1 MIKVLQVLS
10 SLKSGGGVQTMLK
23 NYYSH
28 MDPMAFATDFVVCGE
43 DIGGMESWFESRG
56 SRIYHIPPRTRKPL
70 ENVHALKN
78 IIVTGHYDVLH
89 CHQDYHG
96 AVAVAMA
103 KHFGVPTRII
113 HSHQAYPPESAV
125 KSMRRLI
132 ESQIV
137 MRDATV
143 LAACGTLAGTWLYGR
158 EAVDSGQV
166 TILHNAIDVDAFG
179 FSAAARKQLR
189 DELCIAE
196 NTTVIGHIGRFTKQK
211 NHALLINIFAEF
223 HRREPN
229 SVLLLAGDGPMLQAT
244 KRQTAQIGIE
254 NAVFFLGVRSDVPR
268 LLSGMDVFLLPSLWE
283 GLGIAAVEAQ
293 VNGLPCICSHMVPE
307 EVRLSEQLCFM
318 PKTSYSDLSAWCCML
333 ERLSTVGRAD
343 GRAAARAAGYD
354 ISCEARKLEELY
366 LNGYN

>member
-28 MDPMAFATDFVVCGE
+28 MDSLAFATDFVVCGE
-43 DIGGMESWFESRG
+43 DIGGMEPWFESRG
-56 SRIYHIPPRTRKPL
+56 AHIYHIPPRTKQPL
-70 ENVHALKN
+70 ENVQALKN
-78 IIVTGHYDVLH
+78 IMMAGHYDVLH

-103 KHFGVPTRII
+103 KHFRVPTRII

-125 KSMRRLI
+125 KSLRRLL

-143 LAACGTLAGTWLYGR
+143 LAACGKLAGTWLYGR

-166 TILHNAIDVDAFG
+166 TILHNAIDVDAFE

-196 NTTVIGHIGRFTKQK
+196 NTAVIGHIGRFTKSK

-223 HRREPN
+223 HRQEPN

-254 NAVFFLGVRSDVPR
+254 NAVFFLGVRSDIPR
-268 LLSGMDVFLLPSLWE
+268 LLSSMDIFLLPSLWE

-293 VNGLPCICSHMVPE
+293 VNGLPCICSHKVPE
-307 EVRLSEQLCFM
+307 EVRLSERLCFM
-318 PKTSYSDLSAWCCML
+318 PETSYSDPSAWCGMI
-333 ERLSTVGRAD
+333 EKLSTAGRAD
-343 GRAAARAAGYD
+343 GRAAARTAGYD
-354 ISCEARKLEELY
+354 INCEARKLEELY
-366 LNGYN
+366 LNGCN